1 VFLSIVEDVSEWW
14 KVSISRS
21 LNGNGFDTRRRLF
34 PQPEEVLGHLD
45 RRDPFSPSCATN
57 HRGLLQLRDDNAD
70 ESEGGV

>member
-1 VFLSIVEDVSEWW
+1 MVESVNIKIVEWQ
-14 KVSISRS
+14 R
-21 LNGNGFDTRRRLF
+21 LGTRRRLF